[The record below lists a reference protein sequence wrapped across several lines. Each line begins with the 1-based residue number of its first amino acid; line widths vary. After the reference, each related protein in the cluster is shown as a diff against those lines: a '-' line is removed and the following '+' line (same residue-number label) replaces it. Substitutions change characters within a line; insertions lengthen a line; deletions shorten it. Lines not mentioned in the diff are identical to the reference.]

1 MCMKAYR
8 WAIQLRGLSGTEKSV
23 LICICDHY
31 NPKSGTA
38 WPSIN
43 RIAKQTGWNPRT
55 VSRAIKSLKEGGYIA
70 VQRAHFVNLD
80 DIAPNRYYL
89 PMLEPHRVP
98 KNLNKPY
105 QAKGAFDKKGNF
117 DHHLDE

>member
-1 MCMKAYR
+1 MKAYR
-8 WAIQLRGLSGTEKSV
+8 WARSLRGLTGTEKAV

-31 NPKSGTA
+31 NDKEGAA
-38 WPSIN
+38 WPSIS
-43 RIAKQTGWNPRT
+43 RIAKETCWNTRT
-55 VSRAIKSLKEGGYIA
+55 VSRATKSLKEGGYIA

-98 KNLNKPY
+98 KHLNRTILV
-105 QAKGAFDKKGNF
+105 KGAYDKHGTFDP
-117 DHHLDE
+117 DLEE